1 MKRFS
6 GRWPWWPSGSGPHRG
21 QWVDRPVAEQKASGR
36 AGRPFR
42 REARPPHHVGAE
54 YFSGGLKE
62 GPVALVRV
70 GPCSCW
76 SPEPWRGAWGPQ
88 RDRPASA
95 SHEAEARVP
104 LSLWV
109 GVLTAGA
116 RGNSC
121 TGRAPTLS
129 PRPLVLGPEQVAGM
143 VGVSSG
149 SGLGW
154 GGRGSG
160 VF

>member
-1 MKRFS
+1 M
-6 GRWPWWPSGSGPHRG
+6 
-21 QWVDRPVAEQKASGR
+21 DRTVAERKASGR

-42 REARPPHHVGAE
+42 REVRPPHHVGAE

-70 GPCSCW
+70 GPCSCE

-88 RDRPASA
+88 RDRPVST
-95 SHEAEARVP
+95 SHEAEARVL
-104 LSLWV
+104 LSLWL

-121 TGRAPTLS
+121 TVRAPTLLAHS
-129 PRPLVLGPEQVAGM
+129 AWDPSRWP
-143 VGVSSG
+143 
-149 SGLGW
+149 GW
-154 GGRGSG
+154 W
-160 VF
+160 V